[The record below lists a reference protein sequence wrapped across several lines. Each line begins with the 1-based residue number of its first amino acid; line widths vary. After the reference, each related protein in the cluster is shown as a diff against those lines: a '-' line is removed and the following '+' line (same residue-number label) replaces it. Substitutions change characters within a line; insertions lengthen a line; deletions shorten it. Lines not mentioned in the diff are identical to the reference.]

1 MNATDNATTDRYF
14 DAIQHGD
21 VSTVESLL
29 ANHPA
34 LLEARSSGGL
44 RPLTVATYS
53 GAAAVTQLLID
64 RGAELDVFDAS
75 ALGAT
80 DRLHD
85 LLHRQP
91 DLVHAYS
98 DDGWT
103 ALHLAG
109 HFG

>member
-44 RPLTVATYS
+44 RPLTAATYS
-53 GAAAVTQLLID
+53 GAAHS
-64 RGAELDVFDAS
+64 DATTKPTRNEK
-75 ALGAT
+75 GT
-80 DRLHD
+80 I
-85 LLHRQP
+85 P
-91 DLVHAYS
+91 
-98 DDGWT
+98 
-103 ALHLAG
+103 
-109 HFG
+109 